1 MPARPK
7 VAVDGISMVYPLRGH
22 SLQALEGVS
31 FQVAAG
37 EFLAIVGPSG
47 GGKSTLL
54 RILAGLEAPS
64 GGRITID
71 VDDSSRPPTSLVFQ
85 QPSSL
90 PWLTVQDNVAYG
102 LRMRRA
108 DPAVVRE
115 RVAYFVDLVGLTR
128 FAHSYPHQLS
138 GGMNQ
143 RVAVARAFAND
154 PEILL
159 MDEPFAALDEQT
171 KFLLQEELLAI
182 WEHTHKTVVFV
193 THSIDE
199 AIVLADRIIVLSARP
214 GKVKAVYDVPFVR
227 PRRPAEM
234 RASPA
239 FGQLLGQV
247 WEILREEVRLME
259 GDRR

>member
-1 MPARPK
+1 MILSPK
-7 VAVDGISMVYPLRGH
+7 VAVDAISMRYPLRGH

-31 FQVAAG
+31 FEVAAG
-37 EFLAIVGPSG
+37 EFVAIVGPSG

-64 GGRITID
+64 GGRILID
-71 VDDSSRPPTSLVFQ
+71 VDDPARPPTSLVFQ

-90 PWLTVQDNVAYG
+90 PWLTVHDNVAYG

-108 DPAVVRE
+108 DPATVRE
-115 RVAYFVDLVGLTR
+115 RVGYFVDLVGLTR
-128 FAHSYPHQLS
+128 FAKSYPHQLS

-171 KFLLQEELLAI
+171 KFLLQEELLGI
-182 WEHTHKTVVFV
+182 WERTHKTVVFV

-214 GKVKAVYDVPFVR
+214 GRVKAVFPVAFPR
-227 PRRPAEM
+227 PRQPAQM

-239 FGQLLGQV
+239 FGRLLGEV
-247 WEILREEVRLME
+247 WGILREEVRLVE
-259 GDRR
+259 SAQR